1 MDADGLRS
9 SVVSVHV
16 AHTGERNMHKGF
28 WYEYV
33 KERNLWK
40 DLGVDGRMT

>member
-1 MDADGLRS
+1 MDADGLRN
-9 SVVSVHV
+9 SVVQVHV
-16 AHTGERNMHKGF
+16 THTGERKMHKGF

-33 KERNLWK
+33 KEGNQWK